1 MVTRADSQFLPSLF
15 FSTLTSV
22 SMLCLINNRSWW
34 MRWLGSGYTGLGMF
48 DFSFDW
54 ASVGAVGPLFTPY
67 WALGNY
73 FGGLIGMLW
82 IVSALLLRDD

>member
-1 MVTRADSQFLPSLF
+1 
-15 FSTLTSV
+15 
-22 SMLCLINNRSWW
+22 
-34 MRWLGSGYTGLGMF
+34 MRWLGSAYTGLGMF

-73 FGGLIGMLW
+73 FGGLIGMIW
-82 IVSALLLRDD
+82 IVSFATPQVKLMPDYAATAAS

>member
-1 MVTRADSQFLPSLF
+1 
-15 FSTLTSV
+15 
-22 SMLCLINNRSWW
+22 
-34 MRWLGSGYTGLGMF
+34 MRWLGGAYSGLGMF

-73 FGGLIGMLW
+73 FGGLIGMMW
-82 IVSALLLRDD
+82 IVSCTDLPRS